1 MQSTKALSPLRTLAN
16 DHTSVLLTPTPH
28 GLYDGRSESSN
39 PSRLALGWNSNGDSS
54 HEEDVILDDQHLYTP
69 QPGYTGWQKTSY
81 SPPTVTVSFKGKG
94 DTPSRNNTLSRDTA
108 YEDADILKAQVA
120 LQQDEDGRQE
130 LQVMVDNKITRDRQE
145 IESLKKD
152 LEDQVQRNQT
162 LCQDCDEYRYD
173 LRDLQIK
180 YNFYMENYIKVPT
193 AVRRFYSATTELVD
207 IVPGLEPERG
217 VRGFLKR
224 VIKGVRYE
232 RELWREGYGHYL
244 Q

>member
-1 MQSTKALSPLRTLAN
+1 MKGGIKAGRLLAQLSISMSSSFVRHFLLPTHHSSKLHLLNLSQEICGLQALTGDMQIVSGSRSDAFNEGIVTTP
-16 DHTSVLLTPTPH
+16 HTSKRSHLSTPTPTPH
-28 GLYDGRSESSN
+28 GLYDGRPESSN

-152 LEDQVQRNQT
+152 LEDQVQRIR
-162 LCQDCDEYRYD
+162 L
-173 LRDLQIK
+173 
-180 YNFYMENYIKVPT
+180 F
-193 AVRRFYSATTELVD
+193 VRSVMTTD
-207 IVPGLEPERG
+207 TT
-217 VRGFLKR
+217 
-224 VIKGVRYE
+224 
-232 RELWREGYGHYL
+232 
-244 Q
+244 